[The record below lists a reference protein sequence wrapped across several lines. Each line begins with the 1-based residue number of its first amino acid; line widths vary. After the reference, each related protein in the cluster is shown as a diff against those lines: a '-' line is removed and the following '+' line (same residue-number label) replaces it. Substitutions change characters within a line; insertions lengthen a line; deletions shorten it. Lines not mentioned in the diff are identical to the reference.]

1 MIAAWML
8 YCVLC
13 ALGLFVAAAL
23 AERTLLAGRGPVRGV
38 WVGAVALSV
47 IVPLVALRV
56 APRERAA
63 AIAPSAAGEIA
74 HDSGGHGV
82 AMTTSP
88 IAAPSMSAPIRDWSS
103 TLARF
108 DGPLAIAWITLSIA
122 LTVNFLGGV
131 VTLGWMR
138 RRWERRTVLGVPVF
152 VSDRTGPAV
161 VGALAPAIVIPEWV
175 LGLQPS
181 QLALMLRHE
190 EEHRNAGDG
199 RLLTIAQLAL
209 IVMPWNL
216 AFWWQIVRLRVAVEL
231 DCDARVLREADA
243 RSYGDLLL
251 EVARPRSGPRL
262 TGATAF
268 AERATQLE
276 RRIRVL
282 SRHRVRTSRGAR
294 AVATAIALVAIT
306 AAWIAP
312 RPPVPTSE
320 PPSAQ
325 ATVVAEVP
333 PIAQRPVLSAPV
345 QRPGDNPRR
354 TERQRPVVSSP
365 VLQPMAPPAPNAT
378 QGRPAIVDS
387 AFNRLFA
394 GIALTPEQAARAR
407 TILTALH
414 QEESAEKLKASVTAL
429 MSRTN
434 GYVAVLERD
443 SALRA
448 LLTSEADRR
457 RFDANR
463 GLLGGGR
470 RGGGAPRDLL
480 RSDVGRLDSV
490 LARRFDAGG
499 GRAGRGGG
507 AGRAWEATRSAMAD
521 ATFRRLF
528 DRIDLSAE
536 QEASARALIDKALER
551 QKQRLAPSDQSV
563 RLRLTPGAS
572 TVMVRGPA
580 DSSLAALLPTESD
593 VAKLRSRLVVV
604 PR

>member
-38 WVGAVALSV
+38 WVGAVVLSV

-63 AIAPSAAGEIA
+63 AIAPSAVGEIV
-74 HDSGGHGV
+74 HDSVGHGV
-82 AMTTSP
+82 AVTTSP
-88 IAAPSMSAPIRDWSS
+88 MAAPSVSAPIRDWSS

-108 DGPLAIAWITLSIA
+108 DGLLAIAWITLSIA

-131 VTLGWMR
+131 VTLAWMR

-161 VGALAPAIVIPEWV
+161 VGALAPGIVIPEWV
-175 LGLQPS
+175 LGLEPS

-190 EEHRNAGDG
+190 EEHRRAGDG
-199 RLLTIAQLAL
+199 RLLTMAQLAL

-216 AFWWQIVRLRVAVEL
+216 ALWWQILRLRVAVEL

-251 EVARPRSGPRL
+251 EVARPRTGPRL

-282 SRHRVRTSRGAR
+282 SRHRVRTSRWAR

-320 PPSAQ
+320 Q
-325 ATVVAEVP
+325 ASMPGTIVAEVP
-333 PIAQRPVLSAPV
+333 PIAPTPQAMTTAPAS
-345 QRPGDNPRR
+345 PSNPRR
-354 TERQRPVVSSP
+354 TERQRPVASLPPRDSVRDSIP
-365 VLQPMAPPAPNAT
+365 PQPIAATLPNAT
-378 QGRPAIVDS
+378 QDRPAIVDS
-387 AFNRLFA
+387 AFNRLFE
-394 GIALTPEQAARAR
+394 GIVLTPDQAARAR
-407 TILTALH
+407 ALLAQLH
-414 QEESAEKLKASVTAL
+414 QQQLAQDLRASVTVLTNRQNAL
-429 MSRTN
+429 AAQ
-434 GYVAVLERD
+434 VQRD

-448 LLTSEADRR
+448 LLTNDADRAL
-457 RFDANR
+457 FDAHR
-463 GLLGGGR
+463 SQPGGR
-470 RGGGAPRDLL
+470 RSGGPPS
-480 RSDVGRLDSV
+480 SDVRRPELPIT
-490 LARRFDAGG
+490 RRFDAGG
-499 GRAGRGGG
+499 GRGGG
-507 AGRAWEATRSAMAD
+507 PGTRWEAIQSTLTE

-528 DRIDLSAE
+528 AGIALSPE
-536 QEASARALIDKALER
+536 QEASARALIDNALAR
-551 QKQRLAPSDQSV
+551 QRPAAGTQEV
-563 RLRLTPGAS
+563 RLRLPPDAR
-572 TVMVRGPA
+572 TVVVRAPS
-580 DSSLAALLPTESD
+580 DSILIGLLKNDAD
-593 VAKLRSRLVVV
+593 VAKLLSRLVVV